1 MKSKLIMLL
10 AVVFCLGGAV
20 QSANQLVLD
29 VYSVTGDSIIS
40 PDGNIFM
47 FDVSDNPQVYKVMCS
62 IESDANIEGI
72 SLGFEFTSADGVTW
86 TLDDAGGFVATPNGG
101 TFVVGVPGSRWM
113 SAAAVDGSCW
123 DLGGTLVNDV
133 RKPDSFLVGG
143 ATLATGLA
151 LGPLQHML
159 DFHFTPTVPDD
170 EVVRH
175 LCVDSAFYPPAGQF
189 IFTLPGS
196 QIVTPEFQGGCY
208 SVTYKPVSDA
218 DDKSGVPAT
227 FSLSQNRPNPFNP
240 ATKIGFGVARKSHVN
255 ISVFNVLGQR
265 VTTLRDE
272 DLNAGYYETD
282 WDGTDSNGQQVASGI
297 YFYKMVTDNFVETR
311 KMALMR

>member
-10 AVVFCLGGAV
+10 AVLFCLGGTV
-20 QSANQLVLD
+20 QGANRVLLD
-29 VYSVTGDSIIS
+29 VYNVTGDSIIP

-47 FDVSDNPQVYKVMCS
+47 FDMQDNPQVYKVMCS

-72 SLGFEFTSADGVTW
+72 SLGFEFSSSDGATW

-123 DLGGTLVNDV
+123 DLGGTLVNDNLA
-133 RKPDSFLVGG
+133 PDSFLVGG

-159 DFHFTPTVPDD
+159 DFHFTPTVLDG
-170 EVVRH
+170 EVKT
-175 LCVDSAFYPPAGQF
+175 LCIDSAWYPPAGTF
-189 IFTLPGS
+189 IFTLAGS
-196 QIVTPEFQGGCY
+196 GIITPEFQGGCY
-208 SVTYKPVSDA
+208 SVSYKPVSDA
-218 DDKSGVPAT
+218 DDNGNIPTT

-240 ATKIGFGVARKSHVN
+240 ATTINFSVARKTHVN
-255 ISVFNVLGQR
+255 ISVYNVLGQR
-265 VTTLRDE
+265 VKTLRDE
-272 DLNAGYYETD
+272 DLMAGFYEAK
-282 WDGTDSNGQQVASGI
+282 WDGTDSGGRQVASGI
-297 YFYKMVTDNFVETR
+297 YFYKMVTDDFVETR